1 MLTSVV
7 LGQYCRVHQ
16 LLFISSLQ
24 EWLAFSPAHIAH
36 AFGDAMRIV
45 GYPPKPGH
53 YVTSTTYGEDLMAL
67 SGQGQLIDLR

>member
-1 MLTSVV
+1 ML
-7 LGQYCRVHQ
+7 LR
-16 LLFISSLQ
+16 LFHHNVASFLT
-24 EWLAFSPAHIAH
+24 LMA
-36 AFGDAMRIV
+36 V